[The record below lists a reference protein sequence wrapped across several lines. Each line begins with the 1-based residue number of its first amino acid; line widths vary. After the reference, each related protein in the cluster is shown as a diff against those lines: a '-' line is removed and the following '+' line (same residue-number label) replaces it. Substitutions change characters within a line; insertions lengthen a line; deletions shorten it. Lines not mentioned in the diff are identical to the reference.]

1 MRTPMKGKPDFTTI
15 SDSKL
20 KDYID
25 LAQQMILSYK
35 YCDEEKSRVM
45 TEVWKQLTNEYTDRL
60 CASACEELDR
70 QEKEEQ
76 VVVQPVV
83 HKFKTVKR
91 IKR

>member
-1 MRTPMKGKPDFTTI
+1 MKGKPDFTTI

-20 KDYID
+20 KSYID

-60 CASACEELDR
+60 CASACEELDH
-70 QEKEEQ
+70 QEEEEQ
-76 VVVQPVV
+76 VVVQPAV
-83 HKFKTVKR
+83 HKIKMVKR